1 MIMNLRSWLVCAGS
15 ALLLYGCAS
24 SSLVA
29 QWSDPQ
35 FAGQPPRGAKVMVVC
50 QAQDFTTRRICADR
64 MSERL
69 LTLGMQPISAL
80 DADGAPADQAT
91 LLLDARNVGATA
103 LLRTSIAPE
112 AAAISTAPSFNIGIG
127 GFSGGYGSGSGVG
140 VGVSAPLGGAGSPA
154 TGYGASAALTDV
166 ASGQLMWSGRAS
178 ASPSS
183 DLSQQLTTM
192 SAQLLDAAFESGLFP
207 R

>member
-1 MIMNLRSWLVCAGS
+1 MIINIRSWIVCASS
-15 ALLLYGCAS
+15 ALLLSGCAS

-29 QWSDPQ
+29 QWDDPQ
-35 FAGQPPRGAKVMVVC
+35 FVGQPPRGAKVMVVC
-50 QAQDFTTRRICADR
+50 QAQDFTVRRICVDR

-69 LTLGMQPISAL
+69 LSPGMQPLPAL
-80 DADGAPADQAT
+80 DADGLPADQAT
-91 LLLDARNVGATA
+91 LLLGARSVGATV

-112 AAAISTAPSFNIGIG
+112 VEAITASPSFNIGID
-127 GFSGGYGSGSGVG
+127 GFNGGYGSGGGAG
-140 VGVSAPLGGAGSPA
+140 VGVSAPLGGAGPPA
-154 TGYGASAALTDV
+154 TGYSAGVALIDV

-192 SAQLLDAAFESGLFP
+192 SARLLDAAFQSALFP

>member
-1 MIMNLRSWLVCAGS
+1 MITILRSWIVCAGR

-69 LTLGMQPISAL
+69 LTLGMQPISAP
-80 DADGAPADQAT
+80 DADGAKTDHAT
-91 LLLDARNVGATA
+91 LLLGARNVGATA

-112 AAAISTAPSFNIGIG
+112 ATAISTAPSFNIGIG
-127 GFSGGYGSGSGVG
+127 GFSGGY
-140 VGVSAPLGGAGSPA
+140 AP
-154 TGYGASAALTDV
+154 AAV
-166 ASGQLMWSGRAS
+166 AWA
-178 ASPSS
+178 
-183 DLSQQLTTM
+183 
-192 SAQLLDAAFESGLFP
+192 
-207 R
+207 

>member
-1 MIMNLRSWLVCAGS
+1 MIMTIRCWMVFAGI
-15 ALLLYGCAS
+15 ALLLSGCAS

-29 QWSDPQ
+29 QWKDTQ
-35 FAGQPPRGAKVMVVC
+35 FAGQPPRGAKVTVVC
-50 QAQDFTTRRICADR
+50 QAPDSTLQRICVDR

-69 LTLGMQPISAL
+69 VTQGMQPIPAL

-91 LLLDARNVGATA
+91 LLLGTRSVGATA
-103 LLRTSIAPE
+103 LLRTRIAPE
-112 AAAISTAPSFNIGIG
+112 VAAITTAPSFNIGIG
-127 GFSGGYGSGSGVG
+127 GFSGGYGSGGGVG
-140 VGVSAPLGGAGSPA
+140 VGVSAPLGDAGPPA
-154 TGYGASAALTDV
+154 TGYGASAALADV

-183 DLSQQLTTM
+183 DLSQQLTTL
-192 SAQLLDAAFESGLFP
+192 SAQMLDAAFQSGLFP